1 VIPMIRGDQ
10 IYVRT
15 VSASAISGG
24 NGLAKRHWQYHSRS
38 DAHSKAA
45 CWGIVF
51 DLLVSCPL
59 LREHVERGKVGFGIN
74 HEMRD
79 FQMNRKKNLDLVI
92 CTPHGTLDDGAET
105 FSDLVDRYGIAL
117 NSSEIESLASLPTLE
132 RSAVGTVLVALEAK
146 ACMTAHIKACP
157 RLYDELSSS
166 FQTILGDTKSAVAAA
181 FVTIN
186 AASEFISPVVNKE
199 TKRNAALK
207 ISAHQ
212 QPKAAKRVLEKIK
225 ELPRRN
231 GEDGIGFDSLG
242 ALFVDCRNDGTE
254 VKIVD
259 ALSDGTAVDMIMTYQ
274 TMINR
279 ISGAYSTRFRA
290 I

>member
-1 VIPMIRGDQ
+1 MIRGDQ

-15 VSASAISGG
+15 ISATAISSGTG
-24 NGLAKRHWQYHSRS
+24 AARRSWQYHSRS

-45 CWGIVF
+45 CWGIVY
-51 DLLVSCPL
+51 DLLTSCPL
-59 LREHVERGKVGFGIN
+59 LREHVENGKVGFGIN

-79 FQMNRKKNLDLVI
+79 FRMNRKKDLDLVI
-92 CTPHGTLDDGAET
+92 CTPRGVLDDGAET
-105 FSDLVDRYGIAL
+105 FSDLVGRYGIAL
-117 NSSEIESLASLPTLE
+117 ESSEIAGLASLPALK

-166 FQTILGDTKSAVAAA
+166 FQTILGDTKNAVAAA

-186 AASEFISPVVNKE
+186 AASEFVSPVVNKE
-199 TKRNAALK
+199 TKKSAALK
-207 ISAHQ
+207 FSAHQ
-212 QPKAAKRVLEKIK
+212 QPKDAARVLEKIK
-225 ELPRRN
+225 ELPRRS
-231 GEDGIGFDSLG
+231 GEDGIGFDALG
-242 ALFVDCRNDGTE
+242 VLFVDCRNDGTE

-259 ALSDGTAVDMIMTYQ
+259 ALPDGTVVDAILTYQ
-274 TMINR
+274 AMISR
-279 ISGAYSTRFRA
+279 IAAMYSSRFRA

>member
-1 VIPMIRGDQ
+1 MIRGDK

-15 VSASAISGG
+15 ISATAIPSGVG
-24 NGLAKRHWQYHSRS
+24 TAKRNWQYHSRS

-51 DLLVSCPL
+51 DLLTSCPL
-59 LREHVERGKVGFGIN
+59 LREHVETGKVGFGIN

-79 FQMNRKKNLDLVI
+79 FRMNRKKDLDLVI
-92 CTPHGTLDDGAET
+92 CTLNGAVDEEAESFT
-105 FSDLVDRYGIAL
+105 DLVARYGIAL
-117 NSSEIESLASLPTLE
+117 DSADIEALALLPSLKRGS
-132 RSAVGTVLVALEAK
+132 VGSVLIALEAK

-166 FQTILGDTKSAVAAA
+166 FQTILGDTKNAVAAA

-186 AASEFISPVVNKE
+186 AASEFVSPVLNKD
-199 TKRNAALK
+199 TKKNAALK
-207 ISAHQ
+207 ISEHQ

-225 ELPRRN
+225 ELPRRS
-231 GEDGIGFDSLG
+231 GEDEIGFDALG

-259 ALSDGTAVDMIMTYQ
+259 VLPDGTAVDTILTYQ
-274 TMINR
+274 AMISR
-279 ISGAYSTRFRA
+279 IASMYSSRFRA
-290 I
+290 V

>member
-1 VIPMIRGDQ
+1 MIRGDQ

-15 VSASAISGG
+15 ITATAIPSGVG
-24 NGLAKRHWQYHSRS
+24 TAKRNWQYHSRS

-51 DLLVSCPL
+51 DLLTSCPL
-59 LREHVERGKVGFGIN
+59 LREHVEAGKVGFGIN

-79 FQMNRKKNLDLVI
+79 FRMNRKKDLDLVI
-92 CTPHGTLDDGAET
+92 CSLNGEIEDEAESFT
-105 FSDLVDRYGIAL
+105 DLVARYSIAL
-117 NSSEIESLASLPTLE
+117 DPSDIEALALLPSLKRGS
-132 RSAVGTVLVALEAK
+132 VGSVLIALEAK

-166 FQTILGDTKSAVAAA
+166 FQTILGDTKNAVAAA

-186 AASEFISPVVNKE
+186 AASEFVSPVLNKD
-199 TKRNAALK
+199 TKKNAALK
-207 ISAHQ
+207 ISEHQ

-225 ELPRRN
+225 ELPRRS
-231 GEDGIGFDSLG
+231 GEDGIGFDALG
-242 ALFVDCRNDGTE
+242 ALFVDCRNDGTD

-259 ALSDGTAVDMIMTYQ
+259 ALPDGTAVDTILTYQ
-274 TMINR
+274 AMINR
-279 ISGAYSTRFRA
+279 IASMYSSRFRA
-290 I
+290 V

>member
-1 VIPMIRGDQ
+1 MYMIRGDQ

-15 VSASAISGG
+15 ISATAIPSGVG
-24 NGLAKRHWQYHSRS
+24 TAKRNWQYHSRS

-51 DLLVSCPL
+51 DLLTSCPL
-59 LREHVERGKVGFGIN
+59 LREHVKTGKVGFGIN

-79 FQMNRKKNLDLVI
+79 FRMNRKKDLDLVI
-92 CTPHGTLDDGAET
+92 CTLNGAIDEEAESFT
-105 FSDLVDRYGIAL
+105 DLVARYGIAL
-117 NSSEIESLASLPTLE
+117 NSADIEALALLPSLKRGS
-132 RSAVGTVLVALEAK
+132 VGSVLIALEAK

-166 FQTILGDTKSAVAAA
+166 FQTVLGDTKNAVAAA

-186 AASEFISPVVNKE
+186 AASEFVSPVLNKD
-199 TKRNAALK
+199 TKKNAALK
-207 ISAHQ
+207 ISEHQ

-225 ELPRRN
+225 ELPRRS
-231 GEDGIGFDSLG
+231 GEDGIGFDALG

-259 ALSDGTAVDMIMTYQ
+259 VLPDGTAVDTILTYQ
-274 TMINR
+274 AMINR
-279 ISGAYSTRFRA
+279 IASMYSSRFRA
-290 I
+290 V